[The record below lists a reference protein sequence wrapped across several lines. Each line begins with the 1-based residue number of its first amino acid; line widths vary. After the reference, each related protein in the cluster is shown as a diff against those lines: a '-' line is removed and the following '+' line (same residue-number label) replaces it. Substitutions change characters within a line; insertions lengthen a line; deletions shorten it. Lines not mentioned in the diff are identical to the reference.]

1 MKIRIQILHGLLAFH
16 SSFFLS
22 VDACKFFHHD
32 LKLLNGVDKQL
43 CIPTLSN
50 KKFVALLILG
60 MGKDLRRLHYRILIS
75 VLHVKRKSISN
86 LVWDENS

>member
-1 MKIRIQILHGLLAFH
+1 MKIHIQTLHDPLAFH

-22 VDACKFFHHD
+22 VDVYKFFHCD

-43 CIPTLSN
+43 YIPTLLN
-50 KKFVALLILG
+50 KKFVVLPTLG
-60 MGKDLRRLHYRILIS
+60 RRLHYRRLIS